1 MNLPECKIWII
12 GCRSEFVARHKEEN
26 EGGSLL
32 EDIVQPLVLVRSGDL
47 QKVDDDSGDNN
58 MLIFILQKTLVF

>member
-47 QKVDDDSGDNN
+47 Q
-58 MLIFILQKTLVF
+58 